1 MLFRSRDGDPS
12 IWDDNSGTFDI
23 GPGERL
29 VFLEYLLGEENAAE
43 GAVLATEIFRE
54 AQLDTMLTTGEAEN
68 TASAAARLNSLLDA
82 AFHNEASYG
91 DLTEE
96 EANKSAKEKKENIY
110 GSIAGMSSSVLGE
123 VPVVGLALSGAFD
136 YVADEFKDNIIQRV
150 QIGRA
155 SCRER
160 V

>member
-1 MLFRSRDGDPS
+1 
-12 IWDDNSGTFDI
+12 
-23 GPGERL
+23 
-29 VFLEYLLGEENAAE
+29 
-43 GAVLATEIFRE
+43 
-54 AQLDTMLTTGEAEN
+54 
-68 TASAAARLNSLLDA
+68 LNSLLDA

-150 QIGRA
+150 QDSAGSSSGSSRSA
-155 SCRER
+155 ER
-160 V
+160 RVGKECGC

>member
-1 MLFRSRDGDPS
+1 MLR
-12 IWDDNSGTFDI
+12 
-23 GPGERL
+23 
-29 VFLEYLLGEENAAE
+29 
-43 GAVLATEIFRE
+43 
-54 AQLDTMLTTGEAEN
+54 TGEAEN

-136 YVADEFKDNIIQRV
+136 YVADRSEERRV
-150 QIGRA
+150 GKESGGA
-155 SCRER
+155 WSREQGER
-160 V
+160 EGKHGGV